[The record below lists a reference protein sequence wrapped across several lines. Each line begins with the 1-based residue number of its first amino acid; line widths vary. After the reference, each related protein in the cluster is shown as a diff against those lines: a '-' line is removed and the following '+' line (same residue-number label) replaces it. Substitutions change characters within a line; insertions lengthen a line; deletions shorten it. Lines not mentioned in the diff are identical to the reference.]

1 MSANYGILVQ
11 DRKQMRIKKINVIT
25 ECGVLL
31 AAAIAFSHFKLY
43 QLPSGGSISIGII
56 PLLMISARHG
66 AGTGS
71 ICGMLMGLLL
81 LMNRPFI
88 VHPLQFLLDYP
99 LAYASLGVAGFF
111 VWDSPLKATS
121 ATTLANILRL
131 LFHVIAGAV
140 FFVSNK
146 ETTLGAIT
154 VSFAY
159 NLSHILP
166 ETIICAAIAGY
177 LATKHKILVQR
188 QKI

>member
-1 MSANYGILVQ
+1 
-11 DRKQMRIKKINVIT
+11 MRIKKLTVIT

-31 AAAIAFSHFKLY
+31 AAAIALSQFKLY
-43 QLPSGGSISIGII
+43 QMPSGGSISIGIV

-66 AGTGS
+66 AATGS

-81 LMNRPFI
+81 LMSRPFI

-99 LAYASLGVAGFF
+99 LAYASLGIAGA
-111 VWDSPLKATS
+111 VTWDTPLKATS
-121 ATTLANILRL
+121 ATTLANIPRL
-131 LFHVIAGAV
+131 LFHVIAGAI

-146 ETTLGAIT
+146 ETTFGALT

-166 ETIICAAIAGY
+166 ETIICALIAGY
-177 LATKHKILVQR
+177 LASKHKVLVQR